1 MILAAVPMADPVAS
15 LCRPRALPLSCSP
28 DNPLLSLENIQPAHQ
43 QVLLR
48 IASIFLAAPHQGGA
62 FVTYSST
69 TFLLL
74 VLAMAVL
81 FAAVTAVIA
90 FGLARWEGAA
100 VPAALTRSGIAFAT
114 ALTLSL
120 AALTF
125 LSQ

>member
-1 MILAAVPMADPVAS
+1 MILAVVPMAGPVAS
-15 LCRPRALPLSCSP
+15 PCRPRALPLSCSP

-48 IASIFLAAPHQGGA
+48 IAPISPVESHQGGA
-62 FVTYSST
+62 SVNYGSSA
-69 TFLLL
+69 FLLL
-74 VLAMAVL
+74 VLAVAVL

-100 VPAALTRSGIAFAT
+100 VPAALSRSGIAFAA